1 MSKEQGSESAVSR
14 SQYIKE
20 EEMAEEKEASKKLSR
35 REFVKKAAIG
45 AAGAGAVGAVGALA
59 SCAPAAPGE
68 VGTQGPAGPAGPA
81 GPQGEKG
88 EPANPV
94 VAEEETDVLVVG
106 MGFAGLNAANRAA
119 DSGVRVTLI
128 EKIPKGF
135 FAPGGCVVM
144 SGLSCGTVGLSL
156 AAPEDEIAEMLAKTT
171 ANRAPTEMIRAYAGN
186 ANRAIEWL
194 QGCGVEFMEQEG
206 GPTRLSPRAPAILN
220 NKQWGLRKPGGEYD
234 STKLGGKVAAEL
246 LLSRLED
253 MGATILFETPAR
265 KLLTNDKGE
274 VVGAEVKTKDG
285 LVNIKAKAVILC
297 TGGILQNQEM
307 VSRYFGAHA
316 AEMIPYV
323 PPGVT
328 GDGFEMARKVG
339 AAFRMPTLGGG
350 VRPIPEEALW
360 NEDHLFNNLK
370 LIGYY
375 GMFVDEYG
383 NRSFDETMLQSE
395 QKNAKHH
402 MMKQTESV
410 TGMVLVGDAAY
421 QREEDVKGTFDR
433 VLQFGGTVYEADTI
447 EEIAEQ
453 AQTDALGVLRPS
465 RQQDLVTTVKAFDK
479 AIEEGKNMELRPS
492 RKANLDKIETP
503 PIRAVTFTLMSETF
517 MGGLLVNE
525 KAEVVSKDGGV
536 VPGLY
541 GAGEMMHNSIGG
553 GPMNTIRGGLS
564 YVGCNALCIVFGM
577 LSGENA
583 AEHAKA

>member
-14 SQYIKE
+14 SQSIKE
-20 EEMAEEKEASKKLSR
+20 EEMAEEKEAPKKVSR
-35 REFVKKAAIG
+35 REFVKG
-45 AAGAGAVGAVGALA
+45 AAVGGAGVAAAGALA
-59 SCAPAAPGE
+59 SCAPAATPAATTAPAATAAPAPTSAPAPAPGL
-68 VGTQGPAGPAGPA
+68 P
-81 GPQGEKG
+81 
-88 EPANPV
+88 
-94 VAEEETDVLVVG
+94 EEETDVLVVG
-106 MGFAGLNAANRAA
+106 MGFSGLCAANRAA

-128 EKIPKGF
+128 EKIPQGF

-171 ANRAPTEMIRAYAGN
+171 ANRAPTDMIRAYAGN
-186 ANRAIEWL
+186 ANRAIEWI
-194 QGCGVEFMEQEG
+194 QGCGVEFVEREG
-206 GPTRLSPRAPAILN
+206 GPTGLAPGIDPPILN

-234 STKLGGKVAAEL
+234 STKLGGKVNAER

-285 LVNIKAKAVILC
+285 LLNIKAKAVILC

-360 NEDHLFNNLK
+360 NEDHLFNNLNN
-370 LIGYY
+370 IAYY
-375 GMFVDEYG
+375 GIFVDEYG
-383 NRSFDETMLQSE
+383 NRSFDESFMAE

-402 MMKQTESV
+402 MMKHTESV

-421 QREEDVKGTFDR
+421 QREENVKGTFDR

-447 EEIAEQ
+447 EELAEK

-492 RKANLDKIETP
+492 RKDNLEKIETP

-517 MGGLLVNE
+517 MGGLRVNE
-525 KAEVVSKDGGV
+525 KAEVVCKDGGV

-583 AEHAKA
+583 GERAKA